1 MNLKRRFLFL
11 VYAVLLVGMC
21 YSGLQLL
28 GENKAQVSAQEID
41 AVALSGTC
49 CTTSADG
56 PGDWLCYAASGGLQD
71 CCDKTKPDCLGVSY
85 CRAPTK
91 DISFDGEPIHR

>member
-21 YSGLQLL
+21 YSGLQLW
-28 GENKAQVSAQEID
+28 GENKAQAET
-41 AVALSGTC
+41 AVALSGSC
-49 CTTSADG
+49 CTTSADCA
-56 PGDWLCYAASGGLQD
+56 GDWLCYAPSGGLQD
-71 CCDKTKPDCLGVSY
+71 CCDKTKEGCLGVNY

-91 DISFDGEPIHR
+91 GIAIDQEPISR

>member
-28 GENKAQVSAQEID
+28 GENKAQ
-41 AVALSGTC
+41 ALSDQDISVAMAGTC
-49 CTTSADG
+49 CTTSADCA
-56 PGDWLCYAASGGLQD
+56 GDWLCYAPSGGLPD

-91 DISFDGEPIHR
+91 DIAVDGEPIHR

>member
-28 GENKAQVSAQEID
+28 GENKAQALSNAE
-41 AVALSGTC
+41 VALSGTC
-49 CTTSADG
+49 CTTSADCA
-56 PGDWLCYAASGGLQD
+56 GDWLCYAPSGGLQD
-71 CCDKTKPDCLGVSY
+71 CCDPNKEGCLGKSY

-91 DISFDGEPIHR
+91 EIAVGQPIPR